1 MFAVLKCLRNARN
14 WERVSKM
21 SVIHGSRFVILANW
35 EEVKIYSTTYLL
47 LSAQPCCLSPRRVWL
62 FGCPCHFRKK
72 KNDKRNSM
80 HLQNQKCGIG
90 CAYGQCR
97 VPKEIGAPILKLRNS
112 ESIPRHW
119 SFTSERAGPSHHLLA
134 NTIVTSPS
142 MCDLKIMSPIL
153 HYPGITAPLFGQ

>member
-72 KNDKRNSM
+72 KTTKETACTSKTKSAALAV
-80 HLQNQKCGIG
+80 HTGSAG
-90 CAYGQCR
+90 Y
-97 VPKEIGAPILKLRNS
+97 PKKL
-112 ESIPRHW
+112 
-119 SFTSERAGPSHHLLA
+119 G
-134 NTIVTSPS
+134 
-142 MCDLKIMSPIL
+142 
-153 HYPGITAPLFGQ
+153 PLFWSSVIVNRFRGTGALLRSAQGPRTISWPIPLSHLHPCAIWKSCLLSCTIQG